1 MATFSDLIKA
11 SYTSDAIKVASFLSL
26 AESFGCKLL
35 SSNTN
40 KLKSTLHELK
50 RVMQRDVYPVME
62 KSSRT
67 AEFVAIGKRFDEA
80 IDRALTD
87 LLPKM
92 KDEETLGLNWDEVQ
106 MTLEAH
112 LPSVLA
118 HLRSLQDKQLP
129 ALEAALK
136 TPEAA
141 EKLLQAIQA
150 SQALFIKEEED
161 RVAAEAAALLKT
173 RAGKK
178 MQQLENEKR
187 RAEAKRLAEA
197 NGGKKN
203 KGMIAEEDDETAE
216 KKKALEAKRA
226 ARAKAAAERKVATA
240 MSTPATVVGEAT
252 QHVELLSL

>member
-1 MATFSDLIKA
+1 
-11 SYTSDAIKVASFLSL
+11 
-26 AESFGCKLL
+26 
-35 SSNTN
+35 
-40 KLKSTLHELK
+40 
-50 RVMQRDVYPVME
+50 
-62 KSSRT
+62 
-67 AEFVAIGKRFDEA
+67 
-80 IDRALTD
+80 
-87 LLPKM
+87 M

-203 KGMIAEEDDETAE
+203 KGMIAEEDDETVE
-216 KKKALEAKRA
+216 KKVGGGVTLCLAGLACGCAPWPVLCATRSLLLPSPCAPVSAFHYSVMVDLHVLICDKGTSGSRHA
-226 ARAKAAAERKVATA
+226 AR
-240 MSTPATVVGEAT
+240 VG
-252 QHVELLSL
+252 